1 VTPDLSPNTQAILLL
16 VAPLLAGRGGASSD
30 LLSPGE
36 YQRLARHLRE
46 MQRQPADLLA
56 LDGADLLRACH
67 FVVEESRLQR
77 LLGRGF
83 LLSQVVERW
92 QARAIWVVS
101 RADADYPRRLKARL
115 REDAPAL
122 LYGCGD
128 IRLLETGGLAVI
140 GSRHVDDTLIDYTM
154 AIGRLAARA
163 GRTLISGG
171 AKGIDRAAMRGAL
184 EAGGKV
190 NGVLADSLERTAM
203 NREHRNLLI
212 DGQLVLVSP
221 YDPNAGFN
229 VGHAM
234 QRNKLI
240 YALADASLVVNSDLQ
255 KGGTWAGAT
264 EQLDKLRLVPV
275 YVRSTGARAE
285 GLDALCK
292 KGAMP
297 WPNPQDA
304 EAFGAVLNA
313 APPAPASSMVLPF
326 VPVPQ
331 TAPDAVQEP
340 SPPVIVAPTD
350 QPVLPAI
357 MEESKIDQ
365 GSEAEPDGGGG
376 RHPARAESSPA
387 DALFAAVREVLQR
400 LLKVPMK
407 EAEVAAALEVSN
419 AQAKAWLRRLVEEGS
434 LANLDKPVRY
444 VARSQESLYDDAGQN
459 RVQRTEPNATPPE
472 IRPPEWAG
480 AD

>member
-1 VTPDLSPNTQAILLL
+1 MTPDLSPNTQAILLL

-36 YQRLARHLRE
+36 YQRLARYLRE

-56 LDGADLLRACH
+56 PDGADLLRACH

-92 QARAIWVVS
+92 QARAIWVIS

-128 IRLLETGGLAVI
+128 IRLLETGGLAVV

-163 GRTLISGG
+163 GRTLVSGG
-171 AKGIDRAAMRGAL
+171 AKGIDQAAMRGAL

-190 NGVLADSLERTAM
+190 IGVLADSLERTAM

-212 DGQLVLVSP
+212 EGQLVLVSP

-229 VGHAM
+229 VGQAM

-240 YALADASLVVNSDLQ
+240 YALADAALVVNSDLQ
-255 KGGTWAGAT
+255 KGGTWAGAI

-285 GLDALCK
+285 GLDALRK
-292 KGAMP
+292 KGAIP

-304 EAFGAVLNA
+304 EAFDAVLNA
-313 APPAPASSMVLPF
+313 APPAPASSMALPL
-326 VPVPQ
+326 VPAPQ
-331 TAPDAVQEP
+331 AASDAVQEP
-340 SPPVIVAPTD
+340 SPPFVVDPTD
-350 QPVLPAI
+350 QPRPPAI
-357 MEESKIDQ
+357 AEESTIPA
-365 GSEAEPDGGGG
+365 GFEEDGDPP
-376 RHPARAESSPA
+376 PARAESSPA
-387 DALFAAVREVLQR
+387 DALFAAVREVLHR
-400 LLKVPMK
+400 LLTVPMK
-407 EAEVAAALEVSN
+407 EAEVAAALEISN

-434 LANLDKPVRY
+434 LANLGKPVRY
-444 VARSQESLYDDAGQN
+444 VMRSQESLYGDVGRN
-459 RVQRTEPNATPPE
+459 RLQRTAPDATPPE
-472 IRPPEWAG
+472 IRPP
-480 AD
+480 

>member
-1 VTPDLSPNTQAILLL
+1 MTPDLSPNTQAILLL

-30 LLSPGE
+30 LLSPRE

-56 LDGADLLRACH
+56 PDGADLLHSCH

-92 QARAIWVVS
+92 QARAIWVIS
-101 RADADYPRRLKARL
+101 RADADYPRRLKTRL
-115 REDAPAL
+115 REEAPAL

-128 IRLLETGGLAVI
+128 IRLLETGGLAVV
-140 GSRHVDDTLIDYTM
+140 GSRHVDDSLIDYTM

-163 GRTLISGG
+163 GRTLVSGG

-184 EAGGKV
+184 EAGGTV
-190 NGVLADSLERTAM
+190 NGVLADGLERTAM

-212 DGQLVLVSP
+212 DGQLALVSP

-240 YALADASLVVNSDLQ
+240 YALADASLVVNSDLH
-255 KGGTWAGAT
+255 KGGTWAGAI

-285 GLDALCK
+285 GLDALRK
-292 KGAMP
+292 KGAIP

-304 EAFGAVLNA
+304 EAFDAVLNA
-313 APPAPASSMVLPF
+313 VPPAPASNMALPL
-326 VPVPQ
+326 VSAPQ
-331 TAPDAVQEP
+331 AAPEAVQEP

-350 QPVLPAI
+350 QPGLPAI
-357 MEESKIDQ
+357 VEESKIHQ
-365 GSEAEPDGGGG
+365 GSEAELGGGG
-376 RHPARAESSPA
+376 DRHPARAESSPA
-387 DALFAAVREVLQR
+387 DALFAAVREVLQQ

-407 EAEVAAALEVSN
+407 ETEVAAELEVSN
-419 AQAKAWLRRLVEEGS
+419 AQAKAWLRRLAEEGS
-434 LANLDKPVRY
+434 LENLGKPVRY
-444 VARSQESLYDDAGQN
+444 VVRSQESLYGDAEQN

-472 IRPPEWAG
+472 IRPHKWAG